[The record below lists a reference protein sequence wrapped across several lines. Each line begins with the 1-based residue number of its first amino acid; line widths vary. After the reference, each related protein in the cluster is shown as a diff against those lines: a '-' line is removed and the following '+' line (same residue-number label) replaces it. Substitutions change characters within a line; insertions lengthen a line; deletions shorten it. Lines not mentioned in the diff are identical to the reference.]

1 MSLRDIRGRR
11 CLAGVLA
18 LAVLAL
24 AQQAQAADAAAGRT
38 KAGAT
43 CKTCHGVDGIGRMPN
58 VPHIAGESDIYLIT
72 QLKAFREGMRTHEIM
87 SIIAKDLSDAD
98 IENLAAWYSGIE
110 ISVTVPE

>member
-1 MSLRDIRGRR
+1 MT
-11 CLAGVLA
+11 
-18 LAVLAL
+18 L
-24 AQQAQAADAAAGRT
+24 AQQTSAADAGAGRA

-72 QLKAFREGMRTHEIM
+72 QLKAFRSGTRIHEIM

-98 IENLAAWYSGIE
+98 IDNLAAWYSAIE